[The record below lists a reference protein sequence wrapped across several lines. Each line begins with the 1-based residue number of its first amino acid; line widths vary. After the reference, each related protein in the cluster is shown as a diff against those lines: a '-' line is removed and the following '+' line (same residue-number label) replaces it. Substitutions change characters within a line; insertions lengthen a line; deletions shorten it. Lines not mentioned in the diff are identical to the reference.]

1 MSRDAA
7 VTDAVDRAT
16 PDADGPNPRMRR
28 LDRRSVVFWQ
38 VENAVGVVA
47 LLVVAFTLSRASFTT
62 PQWDVWI
69 RLLAL
74 AALAFAVLDALV
86 LIPQRYRYYRYALT
100 EECIIIEQGRF
111 WRRRQVYPLSRIL
124 YCEVRQGPI
133 LSLFNLY
140 TVRAAT
146 IVESRSLG
154 PLGRAEADRFEQ
166 LIREHP
172 E

>member
-1 MSRDAA
+1 
-7 VTDAVDRAT
+7 
-16 PDADGPNPRMRR
+16 MRR
-28 LDRRSVVFWQ
+28 LDQRSVIFWQ
-38 VENAVGVVA
+38 VENAVGAVA
-47 LLVVAFTLSRASFTT
+47 LLVVAFTLSRLPFTT
-62 PQWDVWI
+62 PQWDMWI

-74 AALAFAVLDALV
+74 AALLFALLDALV

-100 EECIIIEQGRF
+100 ADCIIVEQGRF

-133 LSLFNLY
+133 LGLFNLF

-154 PLGRAEADRFEQ
+154 PLGRAEADRFEL
-166 LIREHP
+166 LIREYA